1 MRSIRGSHRLA
12 LAGLAGSFL
21 SIGCGAVRTAPAPST
36 HAAPLPPALPPLSVE
51 VLTVPTRARTSPD
64 AVEGKASRITLSAS
78 NVDVRELLPAI
89 ASAAGISMVM
99 APDVRGRV
107 TVHFVNAD
115 ARDVLRAVI
124 EQVGLTVGPVEL
136 IAPFPRPAFYDL
148 PVNVNKAGAAAI
160 QIRFGIS
167 AALAEFIVESRPH

>member
-1 MRSIRGSHRLA
+1 MRSVPGSHRIA
-12 LAGLAGSFL
+12 LAGLAGCFL
-21 SIGCGAVRTAPAPST
+21 SVGCGAARTASKPSTPPAPS
-36 HAAPLPPALPPLSVE
+36 ALPPLSVE
-51 VLTVPTRARTSPD
+51 VLALPTNARTAPN
-64 AVEGKASRITLSAS
+64 AVQGAASRITLSAS

-89 ASAAGISMVM
+89 ASAAGVSMVM

-136 IAPFPRPAFYDL
+136 IAPFPRPVFHDL
-148 PVNVNKAGAAAI
+148 PVNINEASAAAI
-160 QIRFGIS
+160 RLRFGIS
-167 AALAEFIVESRPH
+167 ASLAELIVDSRPR